1 MGSLTPRVKTP
12 APLDLKLMQAP
23 LADIETPFRRAGPWS
38 RLASVAA
45 SSARIALDAIYPPN
59 CLACRAATAQ
69 TGALCPLCW
78 RAMRFIER
86 PYCDRLGTPFE
97 QDLGPG
103 LLSPQAIADP
113 PVFARAR
120 AVARFEDGPARQ
132 LVHRLKYSDRGELAK
147 PMGRWMARAGADI
160 LAGADALAPVPL
172 HPLRLWTRRFNQ
184 AAALADAVARH
195 TGAPSEPF
203 LLARVKATQAQVG
216 LSRAQRADNVQG
228 AFRVPLA
235 AQARLKG
242 RRIVLVD
249 DVLTSG
255 ATANAAARA
264 LLRGGAAQV
273 DLLVFARVVTMG

>member
-1 MGSLTPRVKTP
+1 ML
-12 APLDLKLMQAP
+12 AP
-23 LADIETPFRRAGPWS
+23 LAEADPPLSPARAWTRIAGAI
-38 RLASVAA
+38 ASLG
-45 SSARIALDAIYPPN
+45 RIALDAIYPPT

-69 TGALCPLCW
+69 TGALCPECW
-78 RAMRFIER
+78 RHMRFIER
-86 PYCDRLGTPFE
+86 PYCERLGTPFE

-132 LVHRLKYSDRGELAK
+132 LVHRLKYSDRGELAR

-160 LAGADALAPVPL
+160 LSGADALAPVPL

-184 AAALADAVARH
+184 AAALAQTIARE
-195 TGAPSEPF
+195 TATPCESF
-203 LLARVKATQAQVG
+203 LLARVKATQSQVG

-228 AFRVPLA
+228 AFRAPA
-235 AQARLKG
+235 EGHARLKG

-273 DLLVFARVVTMG
+273 DLLVFARVVTSA